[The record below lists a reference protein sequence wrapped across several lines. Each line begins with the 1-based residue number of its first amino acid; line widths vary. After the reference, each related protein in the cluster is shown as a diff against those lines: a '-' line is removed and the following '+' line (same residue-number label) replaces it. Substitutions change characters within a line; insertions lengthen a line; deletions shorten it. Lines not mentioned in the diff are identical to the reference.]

1 MPNAFKSHASH
12 SKSILN
18 KYLQVST
25 AVVFACFAVLG
36 TFLLIFVSN
45 FWEEDKK
52 SNMQGYASNTAKHIA
67 EVYLSADPMTGEV
80 QIYDNVRLIKS
91 LQIFQES
98 SGLEYLVCT
107 LDGRAVSST
116 DPFRHIFEASHMRIP
131 DEVREMIWEEDKY
144 IGTSNLGGMYATAQY
159 VVGVKINVRVTDMR
173 EQPALFLFVSSD
185 PHASGLFRRDF
196 IRIFLIA
203 SVIGSLVSFCA
214 IWLLTYRLVQPLRE
228 MSDAARRFGNGDFS
242 RRIPVRSE
250 DEIGQL
256 ANALNNMAGSLSVGE
271 NMRRSFIANVS
282 HELKTPMTTIA
293 GFIDG
298 ILDGV
303 IPPEQQ
309 AKYLHIVSDEVKRL
323 SRLVRSML
331 DLTRI
336 DSGELK
342 LNQSSV
348 ELSSILLNTALL
360 FEQKI
365 EEKALEIRGLDEL
378 SPVEVFGDHDLI
390 HQVVYNLMENAVKFT
405 PRGGF
410 IHIALQERGGR
421 VYATLRNRCEG
432 LASDELPLIFDRFYK
447 TDNSRSQDKNGIGLG
462 LYLSKTIIRLHGGEI
477 SAQVPVPDEVE
488 FTFWI
493 AKGKELR
500 PRDKQRRLR
509 GEDTGK
515 PGGEPPAENRSAPEP
530 HENGEPGEPNRETG
544 TTP

>member
-1 MPNAFKSHASH
+1 MPNSFKNHSVH

-25 AVVFACFAVLG
+25 LVVFTCFAILG

-52 SNMQGYASNTAKHIA
+52 SNMQEYANNTANHIA
-67 EVYLSADPMTGEV
+67 EVYLFVDPMTGGV

-91 LQIFQES
+91 LQLFQES
-98 SGLEYLVCT
+98 SGLEYLVCA
-107 LDGRAVSST
+107 LDGTPVSST
-116 DPFRHIFEASHMRIP
+116 DPFRHIFEVSGMRIP

-144 IGTSNLGGMYATAQY
+144 IGTTNLGGLYETAQY
-159 VVGVKINVRVTDMR
+159 VVGVKINARTVGTQ
-173 EQPALFLFVSSD
+173 EQPAFFLFVSSN
-185 PHASGLFRRDF
+185 PQASDLFRRNF

-203 SVIGSLVSFCA
+203 AIIGSLISFCA
-214 IWLLTYRLVQPLRE
+214 IWLLTYRMLRPLQE
-228 MSDAARRFGNGDFS
+228 MSAAARRFGNGDFS

-309 AKYLHIVSDEVKRL
+309 TKYLRIVSDEVKRL

-336 DSGELK
+336 DSGELT
-342 LNQSSV
+342 LNQSSF

-365 EEKALEIRGLDEL
+365 EEKSLEIRGLDEL
-378 SPVEVFGDHDLI
+378 SPLEVFGDHDLI

-405 PRGGF
+405 PHGGF
-410 IHIALQERGGR
+410 IHIAVNERGGR
-421 VYATLRNRCEG
+421 VYAAIRNRCEG
-432 LASDELPLIFDRFYK
+432 LAPDELPLIFDRFYK

-488 FTFWI
+488 FTFWL
-493 AKGKELR
+493 ARGKEQR
-500 PRDKQRRLR
+500 TRDKQRRLR
-509 GEDTGK
+509 SEEAGKIGE
-515 PGGEPPAENRSAPEP
+515 EAPAGNPSAPEP
-530 HENGEPGEPNRETG
+530 EPTEGGEPEEKKSE
-544 TTP
+544 